1 MPQQGEVSNIMKDF
15 DFEFKDIVEAAKD
28 VVIVTKADLIDEPG
42 PEIIYVN
49 QAFTELTGYS
59 KEEVIGK
66 TPRILQSKG
75 TSEETKKLI
84 RKGLEDKVS
93 VRVTIKNYSKTGKEY
108 WLDLSITPLF
118 NDQGEAT
125 HIVSIQRDVT
135 EYIYTQ
141 NKLEEL
147 SRTDP
152 LTGLINRRV
161 FDEMAE
167 KEFYR
172 YQNQNIHYSLLALDI
187 DYFKRIN
194 DKYGHLTGDYV
205 LASFSTLCEKNI
217 RSQDKIARIGG
228 EEFCII
234 LPATDK
240 VGAIEVAEKLRRAIS
255 NARFKQDEHEI
266 AVTVSIGVS
275 QVKMSDYDYV
285 AMLKRADENL
295 YRAKHQGRNQV
306 YSQD

>member
-1 MPQQGEVSNIMKDF
+1 MKDF
-15 DFEFKDIVEAAKD
+15 DFEFKDIVETAKD
-28 VVIVTKADLIDEPG
+28 VVIVTKAEPINEPG

-75 TSEETKKLI
+75 TSEKAKSLI
-84 RKGLEDKVS
+84 RKGLEDKVA
-93 VRVTIKNYSKTGKEY
+93 VRVTIKNYSKAGKAY

-118 NDQGEAT
+118 NDQGEVT

-135 EYIYTQ
+135 EYIDVQ
-141 NKLEEL
+141 NKLKLL

-152 LTGLINRRV
+152 LTGLMNRRM

-167 KEFYR
+167 KEFLR
-172 YQNQNIHYSLLALDI
+172 YKNENIHYSLLALDI
-187 DYFKRIN
+187 DHFKLIN
-194 DKYGHLTGDYV
+194 DKYGHPIGDYV
-205 LASFSTLCEKNI
+205 LTSFSSFCETHI
-217 RSQDKIARIGG
+217 RSQDKVARIGG

-234 LPATDK
+234 LPATNK
-240 VGAIEVAEKLRRAIS
+240 AGAIEVAEKLRREIS
-255 NARFKQDEHEI
+255 NARFSQNDHDI
-266 AVTVSIGVS
+266 AITVSIGVS
-275 QVKMSDYDYV
+275 EVKESDYDYV

-295 YRAKHQGRNQV
+295 YRAKRKGRNQV
-306 YSQD
+306 YSLDS